1 MVGHTPIL
9 RMEPGTPAQQAFA
22 EALMYCKKK
31 FDKPPLTWLKK
42 IRKIKNH

>member
-9 RMEPGTPAQQAFA
+9 RMEPGTPVQQAFA

-31 FDKPPLTWLKK
+31 FGKPPLTWLKK